1 MIYSKI
7 IDYLYEDSGIALPS
21 IRATL
26 TLFAEGATIPFIA
39 RYRKERTG
47 GLDET
52 QLKSLHIRH
61 TYYETLWERQETI
74 VNAITEQKKLTPE
87 LQKAI
92 AACRDKQTLEDLYL
106 PYKQRRKTK
115 ADIADEQGLTP
126 LADLIL
132 AQVATGSRDS
142 LLASFVSKD
151 GSITTPELALEGAIH
166 ILSQRISDEATHRQ
180 RLREQ
185 ILQTGILTTK
195 IASKFKDT
203 PTKFDMYTAF
213 SEPLRN
219 AASHRLLAIRRGDKE
234 GILSWKIAIQEDS
247 FREDLYR
254 RYIRNPSF
262 VFTPALRAAIDEAF
276 SKTLY
281 PSLQKACFTLK
292 CEDAEKD
299 SILVFAKNLANLLMA
314 PPAGAA
320 VVMGIDPG
328 FRTGCKI
335 AIVDATGQYK
345 DTATIYPV
353 PPHSKI
359 KEAEAVVLHMIATY
373 NVRYIAIGN
382 GTGSKETMQFIKTI
396 IKAHTLSVTPV
407 VVNESGASVYS
418 ASDIAVAEYG
428 HLDITVRGAISIAH
442 RLQDPLAELV
452 KIDPKAIGVGQY
464 QHDVNQTQLKDALTF
479 TTESAVNAIG
489 VDINTASA
497 ALLTYIAGIGPAIAQ
512 NVLAYREKNGPF
524 QDRKS
529 ILKVPKLGPKA
540 HEQSVGFLRIKGAK
554 NPLDD
559 SAIHP
564 ESYTLV
570 ERMAKDIQV
579 PIKTLI
585 GNREKIN
592 QIALSQYVSDTIGLP
607 TLQDIA
613 NELLKPGVD
622 PRAEFRYATFAE
634 AIDDIADLKEG
645 MQLEGVVTNVTNFGA
660 FVDIGV
666 HQDGLIHISKLSKT
680 FVKNTHDCIAVGE
693 PVQVTVLAVDV
704 ALKRIQLGRVFHTT
718 SEY

>member
-1 MIYSKI
+1 MIHTKLT
-7 IDYLYEDSGIALPS
+7 DYLCEDCGLPAPS
-21 IRATL
+21 VRATL
-26 TLFAEGATIPFIA
+26 ALFAEGATIPFIA

-52 QLKSLHIRH
+52 QLKNLHTRH
-61 TYYETLWERQETI
+61 TYYETLRERQET
-74 VNAITEQKKLTPE
+74 VLNAITEQNKLTPE
-87 LQKAI
+87 LQKALD
-92 AACRDKQTLEDLYL
+92 ACRDKQTLEDLYL

-132 AQVATGSRDS
+132 AQQASGSRDS
-142 LLASFVSKD
+142 LVAPFVSKD
-151 GSITTPELALEGAIH
+151 GPITTAALALEGAGH
-166 ILSQRISDEATHRQ
+166 ILSQRVSDDANHRQ
-180 RLREQ
+180 RLRDL
-185 ILQTGILTTK
+185 ILTTGILTTK
-195 IASKFKDT
+195 VTSKFKDT
-203 PTKFDMYTAF
+203 PTKFDMYAAF

-219 AASHRLLAIRRGDKE
+219 AASHRILAIRRGDKE
-234 GILSWKIAIQEDS
+234 GILSWKIAINENH
-247 FREDLYR
+247 FCEDLHR
-254 RYIRNPSF
+254 RYLRNPSF
-262 VFTPALRAAIDEAF
+262 VFTAELRAAIDEAF

-281 PSLQKACFTLK
+281 PALQKACFTLK
-292 CEDAEKD
+292 CEEAEKD
-299 SILVFAKNLANLLMA
+299 SISVFAKNLENLLMA

-320 VVMGIDPG
+320 VIMGIDPG
-328 FRTGCKI
+328 FRTGCKL
-335 AIVDATGQYK
+335 AIVDETGQYK

-353 PPHSKI
+353 PPHSKL
-359 KEAEAVVLHMIATY
+359 KDAEDVVLRMIATY

-382 GTGSKETMQFIKTI
+382 GTGSKETMQFIKAL
-396 IKAHTLSVTPV
+396 IKTHTLEVTPV

-479 TTESAVNAIG
+479 TTELAVNAIG

-497 ALLTYIAGIGPAIAQ
+497 SLLTYIAGIGPTIAQ
-512 NVLAYREKNGPF
+512 NVVAYRDKNGPF
-524 QDRKS
+524 LDRKT

-540 HEQSVGFLRIKGAK
+540 YEQCVGFLRIKNAK
-554 NPLDD
+554 NPLDN

-570 ERMAKDIQV
+570 ERMAQNIGC

-607 TLQDIA
+607 TLQDIVK
-613 NELLKPGVD
+613 ELLKPGVD

-680 FVKNTHDCIAVGE
+680 FVKNPHDCISVGE
-693 PVQVTVLAVDV
+693 PVKVTVLAVDMG
-704 ALKRIQLGRVFHTT
+704 LKRIQLGRVLGD
-718 SEY
+718 

>member
-1 MIYSKI
+1 M
-7 IDYLYEDSGIALPS
+7 
-21 IRATL
+21 
-26 TLFAEGATIPFIA
+26 
-39 RYRKERTG
+39 
-47 GLDET
+47 
-52 QLKSLHIRH
+52 
-61 TYYETLWERQETI
+61 
-74 VNAITEQKKLTPE
+74 
-87 LQKAI
+87 I
-92 AACRDKQTLEDLYL
+92 AA
-106 PYKQRRKTK
+106 
-115 ADIADEQGLTP
+115 
-126 LADLIL
+126 
-132 AQVATGSRDS
+132 
-142 LLASFVSKD
+142 
-151 GSITTPELALEGAIH
+151 
-166 ILSQRISDEATHRQ
+166 
-180 RLREQ
+180 
-185 ILQTGILTTK
+185 
-195 IASKFKDT
+195 
-203 PTKFDMYTAF
+203 
-213 SEPLRN
+213 
-219 AASHRLLAIRRGDKE
+219 
-234 GILSWKIAIQEDS
+234 
-247 FREDLYR
+247 
-254 RYIRNPSF
+254 
-262 VFTPALRAAIDEAF
+262 
-276 SKTLY
+276 
-281 PSLQKACFTLK
+281 
-292 CEDAEKD
+292 
-299 SILVFAKNLANLLMA
+299 
-314 PPAGAA
+314 
-320 VVMGIDPG
+320 
-328 FRTGCKI
+328 
-335 AIVDATGQYK
+335 
-345 DTATIYPV
+345 
-353 PPHSKI
+353 
-359 KEAEAVVLHMIATY
+359 Y

-497 ALLTYIAGIGPAIAQ
+497 ALLTYIAGIGPTIAQ
-512 NVLAYREKNGPF
+512 NVVAYREKNGPF
-524 QDRKS
+524 LDRKT
-529 ILKVPKLGPKA
+529 ILKVAKLGPKA
-540 HEQSVGFLRIKGAK
+540 YEQCVGFLRIKNAK

-585 GNREKIN
+585 GNRDKIM
-592 QIALSQYVSDTIGLP
+592 QIALSQYVSDMIGLP

-680 FVKNTHDCIAVGE
+680 FVKNAHDCIAVGE

-704 ALKRIQLGRVFHTT
+704 VLKRIQLGRVL
-718 SEY
+718 S

>member
-1 MIYSKI
+1 MKLT
-7 IDYLYEDSGIALPS
+7 DYLCEDCGLPAS
-21 IRATL
+21 SVRATL
-26 TLFAEGATIPFIA
+26 ALFAEGATIPFIA

-52 QLKSLHIRH
+52 QLKNLHTRH
-61 TYYETLWERQETI
+61 TYYETLRERKET
-74 VNAITEQKKLTPE
+74 VLNAITEQNKLTPE

-92 AACRDKQTLEDLYL
+92 DVCRDKQTLEDLYL

-132 AQVATGSRDS
+132 AQQASGSRDS
-142 LLASFVSKD
+142 LVAPFVSKD
-151 GSITTPELALEGAIH
+151 GPITTAALALEGAGH
-166 ILSQRISDEATHRQ
+166 ILSQRISDDANHRQ
-180 RLREQ
+180 RLRDL
-185 ILQTGILTTK
+185 ILTTGILTTK
-195 IASKFKDT
+195 VTSKFKDT
-203 PTKFDMYTAF
+203 PTKFDMYAAF
-213 SEPLRN
+213 SEPLRH
-219 AASHRLLAIRRGDKE
+219 AASHRILAIRRGDKE
-234 GILSWKIAIQEDS
+234 GILSWKIAINENH
-247 FREDLYR
+247 FCEDLHR
-254 RYIRNPSF
+254 RYLRNPSF
-262 VFTPALRAAIDEAF
+262 VFTAELRAAIDEAF

-281 PSLQKACFTLK
+281 PALQKACFTLK

-299 SILVFAKNLANLLMA
+299 SISVFAKNLENLLMA

-320 VVMGIDPG
+320 VIMGIDPG
-328 FRTGCKI
+328 FRTGCKL

-359 KEAEAVVLHMIATY
+359 KEAENVVLRMISTY

-382 GTGSKETMQFIKTI
+382 GTGSKETMQFIKAL
-396 IKAHTLSVTPV
+396 IKTHTLEVTPV

-479 TTESAVNAIG
+479 TTELAVNAIG

-497 ALLTYIAGIGPAIAQ
+497 SLLTYIAGIGPTIAQ
-512 NVLAYREKNGPF
+512 NVVAYRDKNGPF
-524 QDRKS
+524 LDRKT

-540 HEQSVGFLRIKGAK
+540 YEQCVGFLRIKNAK
-554 NPLDD
+554 NPLDN

-570 ERMAKDIQV
+570 ERMAQNINC

-592 QIALSQYVSDTIGLP
+592 QIVLSQYVSDTIGLP
-607 TLQDIA
+607 TLQDIVK
-613 NELLKPGVD
+613 ELLKPGVD

-680 FVKNTHDCIAVGE
+680 YVKNPHDCIAVGE
-693 PVQVTVLAVDV
+693 PVKVTVLAVDMG
-704 ALKRIQLGRVFHTT
+704 LKRIQLGRVF
-718 SEY
+718 

>member
-1 MIYSKI
+1 MIYTKLT
-7 IDYLYEDSGIALPS
+7 DYLCEDCNLSVAS

-26 TLFAEGATIPFIA
+26 ALFAEGATIPFIA

-52 QLKSLHIRH
+52 QLKNLHTRH
-61 TYYETLWERQETI
+61 TYYETLRERQET
-74 VNAITEQKKLTPE
+74 VLNAITEQNKLTPE

-92 AACRDKQTLEDLYL
+92 DVCRDKQTLEDLYL

-126 LADLIL
+126 LAELIL
-132 AQVATGSRDS
+132 AQQASGSRDS
-142 LLASFVSKD
+142 LVAPFVSKD
-151 GSITTPELALEGAIH
+151 GPITTADLALEGAGH
-166 ILSQRISDEATHRQ
+166 ILSQRVSDDANHRQ
-180 RLREQ
+180 RLRDL

-195 IASKFKDT
+195 ISSKFKDT
-203 PTKFDMYTAF
+203 PTKFDMYAAF
-213 SEPLRN
+213 TEPLRLS
-219 AASHRLLAIRRGDKE
+219 ASHRLLAIRRGDKE
-234 GILSWKIAIQEDS
+234 GILSWKITINEDN
-247 FREDLYR
+247 FREDLRR

-262 VFTPALRAAIDEAF
+262 VFTPALRGAIDEAF

-299 SILVFAKNLANLLMA
+299 SISVFAKNLENLLMA

-320 VVMGIDPG
+320 VIMGIDPG
-328 FRTGCKI
+328 FRTGCKL
-335 AIVDATGQYK
+335 AIVDATGHYK

-353 PPHSKI
+353 PPHSKF
-359 KEAEAVVLHMIATY
+359 KEAEDVVLRMIATY

-382 GTGSKETMQFIKTI
+382 GTGSKETMQFIKAV
-396 IKAHTLSVTPV
+396 IKAHTLDVTPV

-479 TTESAVNAIG
+479 TTELAVNAIG
-489 VDINTASA
+489 VDINTASS
-497 ALLTYIAGIGPAIAQ
+497 ALLTYIAGIGPTIAQ
-512 NVLAYREKNGPF
+512 NVVAYREKNGPF
-524 QDRKS
+524 LDRKT
-529 ILKVPKLGPKA
+529 ILKVAKLGPKA
-540 HEQSVGFLRIKGAK
+540 YEQCVGFLRIKNAK

-570 ERMAKDIQV
+570 ERMAQNIHC

-592 QIALSQYVSDTIGLP
+592 QIQLATYVSDTIGLP
-607 TLQDIA
+607 TLQDITK
-613 NELLKPGVD
+613 ELLKPGVD
-622 PRAEFRYATFAE
+622 PRAEFRYATFAD

-680 FVKNTHDCIAVGE
+680 FVKNPHDCISVGE
-693 PVQVTVLAVDV
+693 PVKVTVLAVDMG
-704 ALKRIQLGRVFHTT
+704 LKRIQLGRVLETT
-718 SEY
+718 P